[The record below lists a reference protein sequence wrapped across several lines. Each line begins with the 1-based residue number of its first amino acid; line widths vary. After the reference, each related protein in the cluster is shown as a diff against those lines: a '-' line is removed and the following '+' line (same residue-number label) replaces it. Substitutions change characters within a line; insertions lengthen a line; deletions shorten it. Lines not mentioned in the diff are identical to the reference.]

1 MRFDADAELLI
12 RFMLPEQGRGVF
24 WLTQDIGIQIAD
36 SAEQPPGTMVDGDGG
51 VLSVPRQSGYLGPGL
66 AHEMTIW
73 LNKDQIERIEVNAV
87 PVVENMPLPKA
98 KESELSLGVACLD
111 GQLAFADIRL
121 RRTEI
126 PESAGGRHSLLQQ
139 ADTWRAVGD
148 IEWDLTDQTL
158 SLKGDGVLLIPQ
170 PHQHAGG
177 VRLDVWTDGAGY
189 GGVILHPDDDGVGTT
204 VDVGTNQGHGMGGVR
219 GGRSLQVT
227 PIGAHEWCTLELVP
241 GSPGRVLLNGISL
254 IDTEDLPLP
263 GDWIGIEVRDGAAIR
278 IRHLTVSDTGV

>member
-1 MRFDADAELLI
+1 
-12 RFMLPEQGRGVF
+12 
-24 WLTQDIGIQIAD
+24 
-36 SAEQPPGTMVDGDGG
+36 MVDGDGG